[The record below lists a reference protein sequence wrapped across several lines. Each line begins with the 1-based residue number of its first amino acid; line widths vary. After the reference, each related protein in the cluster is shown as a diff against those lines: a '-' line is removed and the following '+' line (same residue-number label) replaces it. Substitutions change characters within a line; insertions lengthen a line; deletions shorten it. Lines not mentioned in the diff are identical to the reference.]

1 MYPRD
6 APMSNTSRV
15 DVMHPNLDEFPLF
28 VDVEFIDATLYPG
41 DALYIPPG
49 WWHRVKAAT
58 VSFSVSYW
66 WD

>member
-1 MYPRD
+1 MREDKTNVARD
-6 APMSNTSRV
+6 V
-15 DVMHPNLDEFPLF
+15 DVVDDAF
-28 VDVEFIDATLYPG
+28 DVEFIDATLYPG

>member
-1 MYPRD
+1 MGSGGWGSAVLVRL
-6 APMSNTSRV
+6 S
-15 DVMHPNLDEFPLF
+15 